1 MLNKG
6 VIVKDKYDNIYVAVE
21 VDNDVVYFKV
31 DGYDTEIESDICVL
45 SSAFFVDLQQT
56 KEN

>member
-6 VIVKDKYDNIYVAVE
+6 VIVKDRYDNVYVAVE
-21 VDNDVVYFKV
+21 VDKEVFYFKV
-31 DGYDTEIESDICVL
+31 DNFETEVDSDICIL
-45 SSAFFVDLQQT
+45 SGAFFVDLQQT